1 MARPQTDLDGGREA
15 LLALMVD
22 LIEER
27 GSSAFTMTELAARA
41 NMSAANLY
49 RYFESKEALIEAVAE
64 HWFQPKIAIME
75 EVIASDLD
83 PRRKMYEFY
92 ARRFARMKAEWDR
105 DPVVFTNYVELGKE
119 HFELVRSYVDLGD
132 HYLAVIIGE
141 AMAEGYFAGLSI
153 DEAISLVNQM
163 TGLYVN
169 IWAMELIIPKL
180 STDKLARIIDA
191 VFDGLSAQD
200 RGAKAVRGLRAA

>member
-49 RYFESKEALIEAVAE
+49 RYYESKEALIEAVAE
-64 HWFQPKIAIME
+64 HWFQPKIEIME
-75 EVIASDLD
+75 DVIASDLGA
-83 PRRKMYEFY
+83 RRKMYEFY
-92 ARRFARMKAEWDR
+92 ARRFTRMKDEWER
-105 DPVVFTNYVELGKE
+105 DPVVFSNYVELGKE

-132 HYLAVIIGE
+132 HYLATIIGE

-163 TGLYVN
+163 VGLYVN
-169 IWAMELIIPKL
+169 ITAMELIMPKL
-180 STDKLARIIDA
+180 TTDKLARIIDT

-200 RGAKAVRGLRAA
+200 RGAKPVSGLRAA

>member
-27 GSSAFTMTELAARA
+27 GSSAFTTTELAARA

-169 IWAMELIIPKL
+169 IWAMELIMPKL

>member
-15 LLALMVD
+15 LLGLMVD

-49 RYFESKEALIEAVAE
+49 RYYESKEALIEAVAE
-64 HWFQPKIAIME
+64 HWFQPKIEIME
-75 EVIASDLD
+75 EVVASDLGA
-83 PRRKMYEFY
+83 RRKMYEFY
-92 ARRFARMKAEWDR
+92 ARRFTRMKDEWER
-105 DPVVFTNYVELGKE
+105 DPVVFSNYVELGKE

-132 HYLAVIIGE
+132 HYLATIIGE

-163 TGLYVN
+163 VGLYVN
-169 IWAMELIIPKL
+169 ITAMELIMPKL
-180 STDKLARIIDA
+180 TTDKLARIIDT

-200 RGAKAVRGLRAA
+200 RGAKPVSGLRAA